1 MTGKMGLLKTT
12 ALAHFLQI
20 LNQIIQ
26 HKIAIWQRRL
36 AMTTQVVSHHC
47 EMRSERWQSL
57 MPGLARRADAMDQKQ
72 CRPPAL

>member
-12 ALAHFLQI
+12 SLAHFLQI

-26 HKIAIWQRRL
+26 HKIAIWQGRL
-36 AMTTQVVSHHC
+36 
-47 EMRSERWQSL
+47 
-57 MPGLARRADAMDQKQ
+57 ADAMDQKQ